1 MPIYEFRCP
10 ACGKR
15 FEKLCA
21 LGEDTKSISCPDC
34 GTAGPQRLLSTFAAR
49 GTDIGP
55 AGGSGGTGGGCSG
68 CKASS
73 CAGCH

>member
-21 LGEDTKSISCPDC
+21 LGDDTKSIHCPEC
-34 GTAGPQRLLSTFAAR
+34 GAAGPQRLLSTFAAR
-49 GTDIGP
+49 GTDGGP
-55 AGGSGGTGGGCSG
+55 AGGAGGGCSG
-68 CKASS
+68 CNSSS